1 MIHIP
6 GGRGY
11 IDGITTLGDDP
22 VNRLFLLAVLVSGFG
37 LLGMTPE
44 VGANDD
50 VYYDE
55 PYSEEAYPEET
66 YAQEMYAEEPYSE
79 EPYYDQADSDYRSEY
94 DTGMDTEAPPA
105 TGDTAAEAYDQTPMD
120 SYQAAQVQE
129 VRGQCQQWAQES
141 GLEGEDRE
149 VFVADCVFSQTG
161 F

>member
-55 PYSEEAYPEET
+55 PYSEEAY
-66 YAQEMYAEEPYSE
+66 
-79 EPYYDQADSDYRSEY
+79 RIFLFLK
-94 DTGMDTEAPPA
+94 
-105 TGDTAAEAYDQTPMD
+105 
-120 SYQAAQVQE
+120 
-129 VRGQCQQWAQES
+129 R
-141 GLEGEDRE
+141 
-149 VFVADCVFSQTG
+149 
-161 F
+161 